1 MDSSFLLI
9 QQNSATSAMTSIIL
23 TTRVAS
29 HPGDEGG
36 LAWND
41 PEIGIEWPELTG
53 TYNGSASG
61 EGYALSDGT
70 KLNLSDKDQL
80 WDTLENTFKFD

>member
-1 MDSSFLLI
+1 M
-9 QQNSATSAMTSIIL
+9 IIG
-23 TTRVAS
+23 V
-29 HPGDEGG
+29 
-36 LAWND
+36 
-41 PEIGIEWPELTG
+41 EWPELTG

>member
-9 QQNSATSAMTSIIL
+9 QQNSATS
-23 TTRVAS
+23 
-29 HPGDEGG
+29 G

-41 PEIGIEWPELTG
+41 PAIGIEWPELTG

>member
-1 MDSSFLLI
+1 MDFSFLLI
-9 QQNSATSAMTSIIL
+9 QQNSATSAMTN
-23 TTRVAS
+23 
-29 HPGDEGG
+29 DEGG

-41 PEIGIEWPELTG
+41 PAIGIEWPELTG